1 MKVAVAVA
9 AALVCAL
16 ATAARAEPDPRRRVA
31 VLEYRGGSA
40 ELTGVGARIAG
51 LLRKRTSLE
60 VIDAEKARAGYASL
74 ESDLSAC
81 GGQAACVARIGGKLG
96 ATEVLLVGV
105 GEFGDVILTLQ
116 RIEVASGRA
125 VTRVA
130 EALAAGAHPGD
141 DQLASWLE
149 RVLPPADFD
158 RFGIIRIAASV
169 GGADVEVGGS
179 ARGKTPL
186 SPVRVPAP
194 ATYDIVVAKPGF
206 VAFRASVAVPPD
218 AEVVVR
224 AELSRRSERPWY
236 GRWWGLTLIGAVA
249 VGAIATTV
257 VLTSGSDDDVP
268 VHVNP
273 F

>member
-1 MKVAVAVA
+1 MRIAIAVALVA
-9 AALVCAL
+9 AASGL
-16 ATAARAEPDPRRRVA
+16 ARAEPDPRRRMA

-40 ELTGVGARIAG
+40 ELDGVGARVAG
-51 LLRKRTSLE
+51 ILRKRTSLD
-60 VIDAEKARAGYASL
+60 VVDAEKARAGYPAL
-74 ESDLSAC
+74 DSDVSAC
-81 GGQAACVARIGGKLG
+81 GGQAGCVAKIGKKL
-96 ATEVLLVGV
+96 AAAEVLLVGV

-116 RIEVASGRA
+116 RIDVKRGVAAS
-125 VTRVA
+125 RVA
-130 EALAAGAHPGD
+130 EALAAGSHPD
-141 DQLASWLE
+141 DAQLASWLE
-149 RVLPPADFD
+149 RVLPPADWS

-169 GGADVEVGGS
+169 SGAAVAVGGR

-186 SPVRVPAP
+186 APVQVPAP
-194 ATYDIVVAKPGF
+194 AHYDIVVAKPGF
-206 VAFRASVAVPPD
+206 VDFRASVAVPPD

-236 GRWWGLTLIGAVA
+236 GRWWGVAVIGAVA

-257 VLTSGSDDDVP
+257 VLTSGPDDDVP